1 MKIKSLFLLLILA
14 IALPISAFAQ
24 DTKTTSDAPKATSE
38 ESVKESSAD
47 AKTDKK
53 KAKEKQLDLDQV
65 IAKYYEAIGG
75 LERWKE
81 LNDLVIKGAIKSQ
94 GKSMPITSYRKRPN
108 LCRVEFRVKE
118 VMMAQV
124 FNGIFAWQIN
134 PLSGNPEPAP
144 MTNSKTNFMK
154 DSCDIESSLI
164 DYKKKG
170 YDVKL
175 LGQEEIDGK
184 KNYKIRVK
192 YKSGNIETEYIDAE
206 TFLIT
211 RSTGIYDFDGRETRI
226 TTNYKNYKNT
236 KGFIVPYLLVVNIHG
251 TPGEEIRTIDKF
263 IFNAKIDPKIFEFP
277 KEKMI
282 NIQKNKEAE

>member
-1 MKIKSLFLLLILA
+1 MKIKSFFLLLILA
-14 IALPISAFAQ
+14 ITLPISAFSE
-24 DTKTTSDAPKATSE
+24 DPKTPSK
-38 ESVKESSAD
+38 ESAKESSAD
-47 AKTDKK
+47 AKTDTK
-53 KAKEKQLDLDQV
+53 KAKQKELDLDQV
-65 IAKYYEAIGG
+65 LAKYYEAIGG
-75 LERWKE
+75 LERWNK
-81 LNDLVIKGAIKSQ
+81 LNDLVIKGAISSQ

-124 FNGIFAWQIN
+124 FNGVFAWQIN

-154 DSCDIESSLI
+154 DSCDIVSSLI
-164 DYKKKG
+164 SYKKKG

-175 LGQEEIDGK
+175 LGQEEIEGK

-192 YKSGNIETEYIDAE
+192 YQSGNIETEYIDSE

-251 TPGEEIRTIDKF
+251 APGEEIRTIDKF
-263 IFNAKIDPKIFEFP
+263 IFNARIDPKIFEFP
-277 KEKMI
+277 KDKVI